1 MCKLIDGKP
10 NVAVCNLLIH
20 AFVKR
25 GSLNA
30 ALQFYREMV
39 LKHRVKP
46 DVFTFNILISGY
58 CRNSQFNLALEMFHE
73 MGKMGC
79 LPNVVTFNTL
89 IKGLFREGNVEEA
102 IGMAREMV
110 QLGIRFS
117 SVSCV
122 TDSCGNRSVFF
133 VDLF

>member
-1 MCKLIDGKP
+1 
-10 NVAVCNLLIH
+10 
-20 AFVKR
+20 
-25 GSLNA
+25 
-30 ALQFYREMV
+30 MV

-110 QLGIRFS
+110 QFGI
-117 SVSCV
+117 
-122 TDSCGNRSVFF
+122 
-133 VDLF
+133 